1 MRPLFQTDSVSVFT
15 SRFHHERTAM
25 LMTNPPEESTMENN
39 SRSERPRTQ
48 KDPQQVSSHHRPTT
62 RLTITLPLQLVNQL
76 RDAAYWT
83 PHTTL
88 AWLVEDAIRATLTTM
103 AIANRGPFPPREQ
116 ELKAGRPRG
125 ARRAGQTKTLVIRQ
139 PASRQSGREAAI
151 SSKQWPASPSHSR
164 ITAQSVAT
172 SAEERVRG

>member
-1 MRPLFQTDSVSVFT
+1 
-15 SRFHHERTAM
+15 M

-88 AWLVEDAIRATLTTM
+88 AWLVADALRAALTTM

-125 ARRAGQTKTLVIRQ
+125 ARGARRTQMLPIRQ
-139 PASRQSGREAAI
+139 PVSRKPDGEAAI
-151 SSKQWPASPSHSR
+151 SPKQWPASPGHN
-164 ITAQSVAT
+164 
-172 SAEERVRG
+172 RVRGKSVIPNAEGHVRG

>member
-1 MRPLFQTDSVSVFT
+1 
-15 SRFHHERTAM
+15 M
-25 LMTNPPEESTMENN
+25 LMINPPAESTMETH
-39 SRSERPRTQ
+39 SRSERPRVQ

-88 AWLVEDAIRATLTTM
+88 AWLVEDALRATLTTM

-125 ARRAGQTKTLVIRQ
+125 VRRAGQTKTLLIRQ
-139 PASRQSGREAAI
+139 PASRLPGKNAAVL
-151 SSKQWPASPSHSR
+151 SKQWSASPGQSIINGQS
-164 ITAQSVAT
+164 AQPAQKST
-172 SAEERVRG
+172 

>member
-1 MRPLFQTDSVSVFT
+1 
-15 SRFHHERTAM
+15 M
-25 LMTNPPEESTMENN
+25 LMINPPAESTMESS
-39 SRSERPRTQ
+39 SRSERPRAQ
-48 KDPQQVSSHHRPTT
+48 KDPRQVSANHRPTT

-88 AWLVEDAIRATLTTM
+88 AWLVEDALRATLTTM

-125 ARRAGQTKTLVIRQ
+125 VRRVGQTKTLLIRQ
-139 PASRQSGREAAI
+139 PVSMQPGRAAAI
-151 SSKQWPASPSHSR
+151 SSKQWPASPSRSR
-164 ITAQSVAT
+164 INAQSVPT
-172 SAEERVRG
+172 SAEEHVRS

>member
-1 MRPLFQTDSVSVFT
+1 
-15 SRFHHERTAM
+15 
-25 LMTNPPEESTMENN
+25 MTNPPVESPMENN
-39 SRSERPRTQ
+39 PRSEQPRAQ
-48 KDPQQVSSHHRPTT
+48 KDQQQVSSHHRLTT
-62 RLTITLPLQLVNQL
+62 RLTITLSLKLVNQL

-103 AIANRGPFPPREQ
+103 EIANRGPFPPREQ

-125 ARRAGQTKTLVIRQ
+125 ARRAGQTKTLLIRQ
-139 PASRQSGREAAI
+139 PVSGQPSREAAI
-151 SSKQWPASPSHSR
+151 SSKKWPASSSHSR
-164 ITAQSVAT
+164 INGQSVAT

>member
-1 MRPLFQTDSVSVFT
+1 
-15 SRFHHERTAM
+15 M
-25 LMTNPPEESTMENN
+25 LMTNPPAESTVENN
-39 SRSERPRTQ
+39 SRPGRAQAQ
-48 KDPQQVSSHHRPTT
+48 KDPRQAASHRRPTT

-88 AWLVEDAIRATLTTM
+88 AWLVEDALRATLTTM
-103 AIANRGPFPPREQ
+103 EANRGPFPPREQ

-125 ARRAGQTKTLVIRQ
+125 GRRAGQTKTLLIRQ
-139 PASRQSGREAAI
+139 PVSRPPSRNSAV

-164 ITAQSVAT
+164 ITAQSVPT
-172 SAEERVRG
+172 SAEEHVRG

>member
-1 MRPLFQTDSVSVFT
+1 MI
-15 SRFHHERTAM
+15 
-25 LMTNPPEESTMENN
+25 NPPAESTMESS
-39 SRSERPRTQ
+39 SRSERPRAQ
-48 KDPQQVSSHHRPTT
+48 KDPRQVSANHRPTT

-88 AWLVEDAIRATLTTM
+88 AWLVEDALRATLTTM

-125 ARRAGQTKTLVIRQ
+125 VRRAGRTRTLLIRQ
-139 PASRQSGREAAI
+139 PASRLPGKNAAVL
-151 SSKQWPASPSHSR
+151 SKQWPTSPRQSTIMGSPSQP
-164 ITAQSVAT
+164 AQNGT
-172 SAEERVRG
+172 

>member
-1 MRPLFQTDSVSVFT
+1 
-15 SRFHHERTAM
+15 M
-25 LMTNPPEESTMENN
+25 LMTNPPTESTMENN
-39 SRSERPRTQ
+39 SRSERPQSQ
-48 KDPQQVSSHHRPTT
+48 KDPQQVSSHRRPTT

-76 RDAAYWT
+76 RDAAYWM

-88 AWLVEDAIRATLTTM
+88 AWLVEDALRATLTTM
-103 AIANRGPFPPREQ
+103 EIANRSPFPPREQ

-125 ARRAGQTKTLVIRQ
+125 ARRAGQTKTLLIRQ
-139 PASRQSGREAAI
+139 PVSRQPSREAAI

-164 ITAQSVAT
+164 INAQSVAT